1 MEKVVV
7 QSLWTKPFNDKAKLR
22 DTLYMAALSLAF
34 AQRSGYK
41 VHMHTDD
48 YGYELLKD
56 FGYDKIVKT
65 LNKIPYRVPFE
76 LFAAGKFFAL
86 REEGV
91 LGVVHADTDVFLKK
105 PCIDKF
111 FTNKDIDVICQQ
123 EESTEVYLPD
133 HKERSCNIHTIGYPA
148 STRPDWQGSMNTGVI
163 GFNNS
168 SLAEKY
174 MNNYFEA
181 LGMYTK
187 DVFEEY
193 KQKHPNCNLLF
204 DFILEQKTLSYMS
217 VGYNVMTLIPMY
229 NFNSVANE
237 IGYAHFQGLT
247 KWQEKNI
254 QAVKNRLNSL
264 DGTLFNITT
273 KASESI

>member
-65 LNKIPYRVPFE
+65 LNKIPNSVPCE

-86 REEGV
+86 REEGTI
-91 LGVVHADTDVFLKK
+91 GVVHADVDVFLKK

-111 FTNKDIDVICQQ
+111 FTNKNIDVICQQ
-123 EESTEVYLPD
+123 EEGAELYLPD
-133 HKERSCNIHTIGYPA
+133 HKERSCNIHILCYPA
-148 STRPDWQGSMNTGVI
+148 STRPDWQGSMNTGVV

-168 SLAEKY
+168 LLAEKY

-187 DVFEEY
+187 EVFDEY
-193 KQKHPNCNLLF
+193 KQKHPNCNILF

-229 NFNSVANE
+229 NFNVVANE
-237 IGYAHFQGLT
+237 IGYAHFQGLA

-273 KASESI
+273 RAIESI